1 MSGERVRY
9 RSDMEDSARWDG
21 FVLRPG
27 DIVISARSKTGTTWV
42 QMICALLV
50 FQTAELPAP
59 LTTLSPWLDM
69 KLNPVDEVHRRLA
82 AQQHRR
88 FIKTHTPL
96 DGLPHGAGVTYV
108 VTARDPRDMAVS
120 LYHQGANL
128 DRDLIRRLLDEP
140 GPPAATSPAVRPS
153 ARQALLN
160 WIEDSSSP
168 QESMDSLRGVM
179 AHLCEAWKRR
189 HESNVVLVHY
199 RDLSDDLEGEM
210 RRLADEL
217 DLTVPERAWP
227 ALVRAAR
234 FDTMRANADNLVP
247 DERIGLL
254 RSNERFFRSGES
266 GQWRDLLTPADG
278 ARYDAKAAALAP
290 ADLLEWLH
298 R

>member
-1 MSGERVRY
+1 VSGERVRY
-9 RSDMEDSARWDG
+9 QSDLEDSARWDG

-50 FQTAELPAP
+50 FQTADLPAP

-69 KLNPVDEVHRRLA
+69 KLRPVDEVHRQLTEQR
-82 AQQHRR
+82 HRR

-96 DGLPHGAGVTYV
+96 DGLPYDAGVTYV

-120 LYHQGANL
+120 LYHQSANL
-128 DRDLIRRLLDEP
+128 DRDRIRRLLDEP
-140 GPPAATSPAVRPS
+140 EPPAGTPPTVRRD

-160 WIEDSSSP
+160 WIEDSGSP

-179 AHLCEAWKRR
+179 AHVSEAWERR
-189 HESNVVLVHY
+189 QESNVVLVHY
-199 RDLSDDLEGEM
+199 HDLSDDLDGEM

-217 DLTVPERAWP
+217 GVTVPERGWP
-227 ALVRAAR
+227 GLVRAAR
-234 FDTMRANADNLVP
+234 FDSMRARADELVP

-254 RSNERFFRSGES
+254 RSNQRFFRSGES
-266 GQWRDLLTPADG
+266 GQWRELLAPAEV
-278 ARYDAKAAALAP
+278 ARYDAKVTGLAP